1 MAIEHSAKWI
11 DKWQERIR
19 EPINNTKRYYY
30 KGSIIQ
36 ICTVVLAYWG
46 IKHLLKLRKYLN
58 SYINLATDCLVKG
71 RAITNDG
78 APGAGK
84 TVTGANMAYFLAQ
97 RRWAEMK
104 SEYYSQKS
112 MLAEWC
118 KRGDT
123 DKLYG
128 FRTLEESYFFYAERE
143 STNIPCLISSV
154 PLKEYGT
161 NRWSYVL
168 EPEVYAQIERV
179 PEYCVLFNDES
190 GRLFGGDTS
199 KSATDDIKDFWR
211 YIRHF
216 LDAMAVN
223 TNQDGDQ
230 NAIYMRR
237 STDFVNHINGQEWI
251 MPPVR
256 LLRRIERKEAR
267 FFKKM
272 ERGKLSEKQSIYIGQ
287 KLYFLKKYAATI
299 GFRRVSH
306 RLCTQSGEFV
316 GDEEEY
322 ILPAIGCVEYD
333 DRAYRNLYKCK
344 DKPLCLK
351 GWNSLVVE
359 GYDRDKYDSIINKAG
374 N

>member
-1 MAIEHSAKWI
+1 MAIAHSAKWI

-36 ICTVVLAYWG
+36 ICTIILSPWG
-46 IKHLLKLRKYLN
+46 IKHLLNLRKYLN
-58 SYINLATDCLVKG
+58 SYINLATDCLIKG
-71 RAITNDG
+71 RTITNDG

-104 SEYYSQKS
+104 SEYYTQKS

-123 DKLYG
+123 DNLYG

-168 EPEVYAQIERV
+168 EPEVYAQIARV

-306 RLCTQSGEFV
+306 RLCTQSGEFA

-359 GYDRDKYDSIINKAG
+359 GYDRDKYDCIINKAG